1 MPHNIDSLRFFPHAY
16 DLLVRILLIAIQW
29 IETSTDIDGIRGAT
43 LDEQVIALGRGW
55 KPTRVWARAV
65 EATLYFAD
73 QLMVPLRAGE
83 SLQLELADRTHA
95 SDHHVIEVCIRR
107 HRSRPVHALYHHDGI
122 AGVYPVA
129 LYQLYV
135 MPAGARDILISGA
148 TGQLPPITTFYVP
161 DMSRSDRLDTRS
173 LQGML
178 TWCLRCAAPGMGMA
192 EAELRHCG
200 LGRPMAIRQ
209 AVACHLIQHRGI
221 HEAAGVLGL
230 RPQSATTYYGSL
242 RSPDAVNTYRPLWRA
257 SRVHKKEGP

>member
-65 EATLYFAD
+65 EATLYLAD

-135 MPAGARDILISGA
+135 MRGGARDILLSGRS
-148 TGQLPPITTFYVP
+148 GHLPPFTKFYVP
-161 DMSRSDRLDTRS
+161 DMSRSGRLDVRS
-173 LQGML
+173 FRRML
-178 TWCLRCAAPGMGMA
+178 TWCLRCAAPSMGMA
-192 EAELRHCG
+192 EAELRYRG
-200 LGRPMAIRQ
+200 FGRPMAIRK
-209 AVACHLIQHRGI
+209 AVACHLIEHRGI
-221 HEAAGVLGL
+221 HEAASVLGL
-230 RPQSATTYYGSL
+230 RTRSATMHYRSL
-242 RSPDAVNTYRPLWRA
+242 KWPDAVKTYQALWRA